1 MRFAISYNALSRVF
15 LTILGIGPG
24 KAYVDVS
31 EETVKARLGWS
42 GSATMPRQ
50 AIARVERVDRIPW
63 WLGFGMHGSFRGT
76 WALNGAGTGAL
87 KITMSRPASGRVLVL
102 PIRATT
108 VYLSL
113 EDPAG
118 FIAAVRG

>member
-50 AIARVERVDRIPW
+50 AIARVERVDRIP
-63 WLGFGMHGSFRGT
+63 
-76 WALNGAGTGAL
+76 
-87 KITMSRPASGRVLVL
+87 
-102 PIRATT
+102 
-108 VYLSL
+108 
-113 EDPAG
+113 
-118 FIAAVRG
+118 